1 MVGTTTA
8 KPARARCRP
17 RKEEPLAAKRN
28 VIVVG
33 VDGSPAGNIALMWAA
48 GEATRRK
55 ADLHLVQAYDV
66 SIGREGASGM
76 IPSTLF
82 DDARQW
88 AETSLREAR
97 ESVLEL
103 HRDLPVTEDAVLE
116 SPFVALRDAS
126 QGAVLTVVGSHGSG
140 QISDALLGSIAVKVA
155 SSLRTPVVV
164 VHTDPL
170 ARPGEWSATE
180 DGPVLVGLD
189 GSAESNAALAFAL
202 EETSIRGAALWA
214 VHSWDDE
221 PLGGLLRLFP
231 LEVDIADIEV
241 AHTRLLAEQLEGWT
255 EQYPDVSIQ
264 QRVLRGRPSHAL
276 LRSCV
281 DLHPSLLVVGSRGR
295 GGFTGLL
302 LGSTSNELI
311 AYASCPVAVVR
322 APDE

>member
-1 MVGTTTA
+1 
-8 KPARARCRP
+8 
-17 RKEEPLAAKRN
+17 LAAKRN

-33 VDGSPAGNIALMWAA
+33 VDGSPASNVALLWAA
-48 GEATRRK
+48 GEAERRK
-55 ADLHLVQAYDV
+55 AGLHLVQAYDV
-66 SIGREGASGM
+66 SVGGVGASGM
-76 IPSTLF
+76 IPTALF

-97 ESVLEL
+97 ESVLQLHPEL
-103 HRDLPVTEDAVLE
+103 AVTEAAVLQT
-116 SPFVALRDAS
+116 PFVALRDAS
-126 QGAVLTVVGSHGSG
+126 QEALLTVVGSHGTG

-170 ARPGEWSATE
+170 ALPGEWSATE
-180 DGPVLVGLD
+180 GGPVLVGLD
-189 GSAESNAALAFAL
+189 GSAESNAALAFAYA
-202 EETSIRGAALWA
+202 EASIRRAELWA

-221 PLGGLLRLFP
+221 PLGGLLRMYAK
-231 LEVDIADIEV
+231 EVDSAEIDEAQG
-241 AHTRLLAEQLEGWT
+241 RLLAEQLEGWSDQFP
-255 EQYPDVSIQ
+255 EVPVK
-264 QRVLRGRPSHAL
+264 QRVMRGRPSHAL

-311 AYASCPVAVVR
+311 AYAPCPVAVVR
-322 APDE
+322 GADE